1 MWDRGKNGKGGAFI
15 CYRSYLFQP
24 EQQQLGGALIMDR
37 LDGDGDERVGREEG
51 VGVAVEGRVGRSET
65 FNLLRTCLPWAA
77 VAGGGILEGPIIAIF
92 STFSV

>member
-37 LDGDGDERVGREEG
+37 LDGDGDERVGRDE
-51 VGVAVEGRVGRSET
+51 RVG
-65 FNLLRTCLPWAA
+65 
-77 VAGGGILEGPIIAIF
+77 GGGGRKGRDEWD
-92 STFSV
+92 T